1 MVHAVT
7 TTNLIFINV
16 PIPHRE
22 REKQINVRSANFQ
35 LKPMKIIK
43 DPVHGYV
50 EVDALT
56 LRLLDSDQVQRL
68 RHVTQLGF
76 ANLVYP
82 GANHTRFEHSL
93 GTMHL
98 ASMLCRQL
106 GLDADES
113 RLVIAAAL
121 LHDLGHG
128 PFSHV
133 TEPIMMEFCGR
144 SHHHIDH
151 LVRGSKIA
159 EILEAEGVDPAEIC
173 AIVAGR
179 HRLAS
184 IIHGSLDVDRMDYL
198 MRDAHYTG
206 VPYGTVDAHR
216 LIRCTIFADSGIA
229 LDEGG
234 INAAE
239 SLLIARTLMRPAV
252 YFHHV
257 SRIATSMFV
266 RALREEI
273 LYTPDAD
280 AHRLMRMDDAACM
293 ERLKHSPNVVARDL
307 ACRVYFRSLYKR
319 ALYVGEDRVNAA
331 ALQQDLGLAK
341 AEAIAGSIAET
352 AGLPAW
358 KVLVDIPPLPSALAM
373 EVRVRNSHAMADIE
387 RVSPLIST
395 LNDTRRQQ
403 WRLGVYTT
411 PDSLQAV
418 EQAALEVLRVR
429 KATRQDTLVI
439 T

>member
-1 MVHAVT
+1 
-7 TTNLIFINV
+7 
-16 PIPHRE
+16 
-22 REKQINVRSANFQ
+22 
-35 LKPMKIIK
+35 MKIIK

-50 EVDALT
+50 EVDALA
-56 LRLLDSDQVQRL
+56 LRLLDSEVIQRL
-68 RHVTQLGF
+68 RHITQLGF

-98 ASMLCRQL
+98 AGLMCREL
-106 GLDADES
+106 GLRDDETK
-113 RLVIAAAL
+113 LVTTAAL
-121 LHDLGHG
+121 LHDIGHG

-133 TEPIMMEFCGR
+133 TEPVMEEFTGR
-144 SHHHIDH
+144 SHHQIDH
-151 LVRGSKIA
+151 LIEEGAIA
-159 EILEAEGVDPAEIC
+159 GILEGAGLDPAEIC
-173 AIVAGR
+173 AVVAGR

-216 LIRCTIFADSGIA
+216 LIRSTIFTGSGIA
-229 LDEGG
+229 LSEGG

-266 RALREEI
+266 HALREE
-273 LYTPDAD
+273 LRNTPGTDA
-280 AHRLMRMDDAACM
+280 RELMRMDDAACM
-293 ERLKHSPNVVARDL
+293 ERLKHSPTPIVRDL
-307 ACRVYFRSLYKR
+307 ARRAYTRDLYKR
-319 ALYVGEDRVNAA
+319 ALYIGEDRVNAA
-331 ALQQDLGLAK
+331 ALRQEPGPAR
-341 AEAIAGSIAET
+341 ERRIAREIAET
-352 AGLPAW
+352 AGVTENS
-358 KVLVDIPPLPSALAM
+358 VLVDIPPLPRALSM
-373 EVRVRNSHAMADIE
+373 EVRVRNSHAMVDIE
-387 RVSPLIST
+387 EISPLIST

-403 WRLGVYTT
+403 WRLGIYTMREQR
-411 PDSLQAV
+411 SAV
-418 EQAALEVLRVR
+418 EQAAMEVLRVKR
-429 KATRQDTLVI
+429 ATKQDKLVV

>member
-1 MVHAVT
+1 
-7 TTNLIFINV
+7 
-16 PIPHRE
+16 
-22 REKQINVRSANFQ
+22 
-35 LKPMKIIK
+35 MKIIK

-50 EVDALT
+50 EVDALA
-56 LRLLDSDQVQRL
+56 LRLLDSDQIQRL
-68 RHVTQLGF
+68 RHITQLGF

-98 ASMLCRQL
+98 AGMMCRQL
-106 GLDADES
+106 ELDE
-113 RLVIAAAL
+113 RETLLVTTAAL
-121 LHDLGHG
+121 LHDIGHG

-133 TEPIMMEFCGR
+133 TEPILIEFTGKR
-144 SHHHIDH
+144 HHQISPLIRD
-151 LVRGSKIA
+151 GPMA
-159 EILEAEGVDPAEIC
+159 EILESEGIDPAEI
-173 AIVAGR
+173 ASIVSGK
-179 HRLAS
+179 HHLSS

-216 LIRCTIFADSGIA
+216 LIRCTILADSGIA
-229 LDEGG
+229 LHEGG

-257 SRIATSMFV
+257 SRIATSMFLC
-266 RALREEI
+266 ALRQEI
-273 LYTPDAD
+273 LHVRGAD
-280 AHRLMRMDDAACM
+280 AGTLVRMDDATAM
-293 ERLKHSPNVVARDL
+293 ERLKCSPHEVTRDL
-307 ACRVYFRSLYKR
+307 ARRVYFRNLYKR
-319 ALYVGEDRVNAA
+319 ALYVGEDRVNAP

-341 AEAIAGSIAET
+341 EEAIAEEIAET
-352 AGLPAW
+352 AGVPDRE
-358 KVLVDIPPLPSALAM
+358 VLVDIPPLPGALSM
-373 EVRVRNSHAMADIE
+373 EVRVRNSHAILDIE
-387 RVSPLIST
+387 EVSPLIST

-411 PDSLQAV
+411 AENLEAV
-418 EQAALEVLRVR
+418 EEAASGVLRIKR
-429 KATRQDTLVI
+429 ATKQDKLLI